1 MLFHGRLS
9 AAECQKITHSL
20 SGLGLMKGFGG
31 EDSDQAKATQV
42 KQQLGNR
49 QDGYFVVYAK
59 ENVKPP
65 RHGGMYFYCFEYEV
79 FCGANAA
86 VTYALGL
93 PEKYS
98 WQLVQRFP
106 QTPVGRDQAYDLWK
120 KLLKEKRFGKGK

>member
-1 MLFHGRLS
+1 
-9 AAECQKITHSL
+9 
-20 SGLGLMKGFGG
+20 MKGFGG
-31 EDSDQAKATQV
+31 EDSYQAKVTQV

-65 RHGGMYFYCFEYEV
+65 RHGGMYFYCYEYEV
-79 FCGANAA
+79 LCGVNAA
-86 VTYALGL
+86 VTYVLGL